1 MQNPVGSTLAPMTR
15 RIDNMTSPRFAEAI
29 TRCDTL
35 ILPLGSVEQTGNHC
49 PLGTDLYV
57 AQAVSALLA
66 EKADCLTTA
75 PIPYGDT
82 FELEF
87 WPGTI
92 HVDSPVLGSYL
103 EAVARS
109 FLKQGFFNIVFL
121 SCHSLNM
128 KTVDLLCRRLHREG
142 WGVCAIDWWKAAGDA
157 ARGETKSKEPFGH
170 GGEVISSIMKA
181 LAPDLVDLGNAD
193 DKASLPGLGKV
204 VAHPPGSAFVA
215 YGDFR
220 DYCLTGTWG
229 EVSGT
234 ASAEMGKRWLTKAI
248 ESLAELIIEW
258 RKNNKP
264 SVAPRKS

>member
-1 MQNPVGSTLAPMTR
+1 MVNTLGIAAISKTR
-15 RIDNMTSPRFAEAI
+15 CIDRMTSPRFAEALA
-29 TRCDTL
+29 RCDTL
-35 ILPLGSVEQTGNHC
+35 ILPLGSVEQTGRHC

-57 AQAVSALLA
+57 AQTISTLLA

-82 FELEF
+82 FELDF
-87 WPGTI
+87 WPGTV

-109 FLKQGFFNIVFL
+109 FLKQGFTNIVFL

-142 WGVCAIDWWKAAGDA
+142 FRLCAIDWWKAAADA

-170 GGEVISSIMKA
+170 GGEVISSVMKA
-181 LAPDLVDLGNAD
+181 IAPDLVDLDSAAD
-193 DKASLPGLGKV
+193 ETSLPGLGRV
-204 VAHPPGSAFVA
+204 AAHPLGSAFVT

-220 DYCLTGTWG
+220 EYCHTGAWG
-229 EVSGT
+229 EVSDT
-234 ASAEMGKRWLTKAI
+234 ASGEMGERWIKKAI
-248 ESLAELIIEW
+248 NILGDLIVEW
-258 RKNNKP
+258 RKNTHNK
-264 SVAPRKS
+264 SNLT

>member
-1 MQNPVGSTLAPMTR
+1 
-15 RIDNMTSPRFAEAI
+15 
-29 TRCDTL
+29 
-35 ILPLGSVEQTGNHC
+35 
-49 PLGTDLYV
+49 
-57 AQAVSALLA
+57 
-66 EKADCLTTA
+66 
-75 PIPYGDT
+75 
-82 FELEF
+82 
-87 WPGTI
+87 
-92 HVDSPVLGSYL
+92 
-103 EAVARS
+103 
-109 FLKQGFFNIVFL
+109 VFL

-128 KTVDLLCRRLHREG
+128 KTADLLCRRLHREG

-258 RKNNKP
+258 RKNNKT
-264 SVAPRKS
+264 SAAPRKS